1 MLLMEMPRST
11 TIRFLMRAVE
21 KDSWSRPAD
30 VALSEVTF
38 ISCQSPAVITVKE
51 IEATIYDTF
60 MLLRVGSCKTIMQL
74 LKVHVEST
82 IQESCT
88 YKNHT
93 FTNSKALRG
102 PPISSSTA
110 DIVDS
115 KCLFFSIH
123 SSHKK
128 TTFWSL
134 ARPSP
139 FQDRHLKM
147 GENISCIL
155 ENDIVYMCMSYFNL
169 VVQIVM

>member
-1 MLLMEMPRST
+1 MLLMEIPRSR

-21 KDSWSRPAD
+21 KDSCSRPAD

-60 MLLRVGSCKTIMQL
+60 MLLQVGSRKTIMQL
-74 LKVHVEST
+74 LKVDVEST
-82 IQESCT
+82 IQWTCT

-93 FTNSKALRG
+93 FTNSRALRG
-102 PPISSSTA
+102 PPISRSTA

-115 KCLFFSIH
+115 ICLFFSIH

-128 TTFWSL
+128 TTFSSL
-134 ARPSP
+134 ARPSSFP
-139 FQDRHLKM
+139 DRHLKM
-147 GENISCIL
+147 GENILC
-155 ENDIVYMCMSYFNL
+155 V
-169 VVQIVM
+169 